1 MNAPGE
7 EVILEKYRS
16 LPPQR
21 QAEADHFL
29 DFLKASEARAQASE
43 RLGQAF
49 HKLDALNLPPMSRQE
64 VEAEIDAA
72 RAERRARHAD
82 RR

>member
-1 MNAPGE
+1 LILYEGDICVPG
-7 EVILEKYRS
+7 L
-16 LPPQR
+16 LFAQQR
-21 QAEADHFL
+21 AHDA
-29 DFLKASEARAQASE
+29 AAQ
-43 RLGQAF
+43 RLGEAF
-49 HKLDALNLPPMSRQE
+49 RKLDALNQPPLTAEE